1 MGRTSGKRVCW
12 PAAPPGDFNCRVTG
26 AAIVAPSTRP
36 LLNLNFS
43 FFFKLS
49 EEAPKRLMTVQ
60 YAEIYFCWRN
70 EGGKN

>member
-36 LLNLNFS
+36 LLNLNF
-43 FFFKLS
+43 FFSKLS
-49 EEAPKRLMTVQ
+49 EEAPKRLMDVQ
-60 YAEIYFCWRN
+60 CAEIYFCRKN